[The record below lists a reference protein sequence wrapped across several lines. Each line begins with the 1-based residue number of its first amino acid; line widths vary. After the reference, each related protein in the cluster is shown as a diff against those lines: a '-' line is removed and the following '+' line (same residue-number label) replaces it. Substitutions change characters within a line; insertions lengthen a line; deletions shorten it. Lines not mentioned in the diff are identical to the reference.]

1 MGEGMSYTTLKVQDQ
16 PAAGMYGLTPD
27 MRAQGV
33 PTHWTVYFTVLDA
46 TQSAAKAKEL
56 GGKILMGPLD
66 AHDIGRMAV
75 IEDPTG
81 AKFALWQPLRH
92 IGATIVNEI
101 GTPAWPEL
109 ATRDA
114 AKAEA
119 FYTSLL
125 GWGAKK
131 GNMPM
136 PYTEWQLGGQS
147 IGGMMEMD
155 GQWGDTPPHWMIY
168 VMVADCDAVAAKAAE
183 LGGTVCVPPTDIPKV
198 GHFAVLNDPQGAY
211 FSIIKLNGMP
221 Q

>member
-1 MGEGMSYTTLKVQDQ
+1 MGEGMAYTTLQVKGQ
-16 PAAGMYGLTPD
+16 PAAGMYGLTSD
-27 MRAQGV
+27 MLKQGV
-33 PTHWTVYFTVLDA
+33 PPHWMVYFTVLDA

-56 GGKILMGPLD
+56 GGKIVAGPLD

-92 IGATIVNEI
+92 IGAKIVNEI

-109 ATRDA
+109 ATRDSG
-114 AKAEA
+114 KAES
-119 FYTSLL
+119 FYTELL

-131 GNMPM
+131 SQMPV

-155 GQWGDTPPHWMIY
+155 GKWGEAPPHWMIY
-168 VMVADCDAVAAKAAE
+168 IMVADCDAVAEKAAQ
-183 LGGTVCVPPTDIPKV
+183 LGGTICVPPTDIPKV
-198 GHFAVLNDPQGAY
+198 GRFAVLTDPQGAY
-211 FSIIKLNGMP
+211 FSIIQIRMA